1 MGSRQDRLRDRR
13 RTKPHDMATLLS
25 LLTSLITLAL
35 SGWLFSAV
43 IKGGSQSPAR
53 GSTSASDGDTDMPGS
68 GLWDSRKPLGR
79 WETPQE
85 RDRYHRCRGNQANW
99 AE

>member
-1 MGSRQDRLRDRR
+1 
-13 RTKPHDMATLLS
+13 MATLLS

-35 SGWLFSAV
+35 IGGLYSAV
-43 IKGGSQSPAR
+43 FKGGSQSPAR
-53 GSTSASDGDTDMPGS
+53 GSTSASDGDADKPGS

-79 WETPQE
+79 CETTQE
-85 RDRYHRCRGNQANW
+85 RDRYHRCRGNEANW